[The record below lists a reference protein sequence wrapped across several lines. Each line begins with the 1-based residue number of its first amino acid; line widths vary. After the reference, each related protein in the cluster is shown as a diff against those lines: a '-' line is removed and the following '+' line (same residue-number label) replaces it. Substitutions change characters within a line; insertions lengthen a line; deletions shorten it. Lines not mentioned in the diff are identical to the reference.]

1 MNARTTPTKGLRL
14 RRVLGRG
21 LFATLLVGAIA
32 GGVLA
37 WERLDVPVSVVEVS
51 GELTAAERARAIE
64 LVAAFLPSGIF
75 ELDTEALRE
84 RLVDESWI
92 DAASVRR
99 RWPETVEIR
108 ISPEVA
114 VARWQGDALLSSRG
128 AVIEPLE
135 LVGVDS
141 LPRLSGPSG
150 SAPEVMRVFQVVTDV
165 LRPLGLEVEAL
176 ERDAVGDVQVRT
188 RSGLVI
194 ALGALPRPEG
204 DTIRSRYA
212 AWDEGY
218 FTAAA
223 NEIAGSWL
231 GYWIVVAAAASNIGL
246 YEAEMSSDAFQLM
259 GMAENVRCLV

>member
-64 LVAAFLPSGIF
+64 LVAALLPSGIF

-176 ERDAVGDVQVRT
+176 ERDEVGDVQVRT

-194 ALGALPRPEG
+194 ALGADRHAARLQRLAMVLAERLDGRLEDVARLDARYDNGIAVAWRDLPLDARTTAQLSNG
-204 DTIRSRYA
+204 TIVETEDPWPIPPQR
-212 AWDEGY
+212 
-218 FTAAA
+218 
-223 NEIAGSWL
+223 
-231 GYWIVVAAAASNIGL
+231 
-246 YEAEMSSDAFQLM
+246 
-259 GMAENVRCLV
+259 